1 MASTDCNSRLFVKSY
16 FAASVVEAMERARVE
31 LGADALLLNT
41 REAPPEARHLGEC
54 EVVFGVRPQLAVA
67 AIGASEATV
76 DPVADL
82 RQRMKELRQRVR
94 RLAPASDQKPERPTG
109 LVEELSKAGVTP
121 ALAAEIDSAVQQR
134 LRGRG
139 VVQIGRPK
147 SVPAWRTEDLV
158 RETVAELE
166 SRFEVAP
173 EIGRITAL
181 VGPPGAGKTSTLVKL
196 AIQRG
201 LAAQRPVRLLS
212 VDHYRIAAAE
222 QLRTYAT
229 ILSVPFSLA
238 ETTAALAQAIGAA
251 PPEALI
257 LIDTPGYT
265 AASIEESGQDLAA
278 FLRGRRDIDT
288 HLVLTASMR
297 QADLQ
302 RTVDLFQAFRPAKL
316 LFTRLD
322 ETDSTGTMFCE
333 AARTGKPLSCF
344 STGQLI
350 PEDIEPATKT
360 RVSAF
365 LARELPQAFEAVA

>member
-82 RQRMKELRQRVR
+82 RQRMKELRQMVR
-94 RLAPASDQKPERPTG
+94 RLAPASDQKPERPSG

-333 AARTGKPLSCF
+333 SARTGKPLSCF

-360 RVSAF
+360 RISTF
-365 LARELPQAFEAVA
+365 LARELPQAYEAVA

>member
-1 MASTDCNSRLFVKSY
+1 MASTDCNSRLYVKSY

-54 EVVFGVRPQLAVA
+54 EVVFGVRPQVAVA
-67 AIGASEATV
+67 ALGASEATV

-82 RQRMKELRQRVR
+82 RLRMKELRQMVR
-94 RLAPASDQKPERPTG
+94 RLAPASDQKPERPSG

-265 AASIEESGQDLAA
+265 APSIEESGQDLAA
-278 FLRGRRDIDT
+278 FLRGRQDIDT

-360 RVSAF
+360 RISTF